1 MKGRILAY
9 LAYLDSLDLSTPDP
23 ELAKRILAQ
32 IRIAQHER
40 LIHLMVTLAFG
51 ICDLMAYAVLFA
63 TGAMGAFVMA
73 LVLLVLLVPYIFY
86 YYFMENSV
94 QKMYGYYDKAAGET
108 FMEFAGAKGK

>member
-63 TGAMGAFVMA
+63 TA

-108 FMEFAGAKGK
+108 FMEFAGAKRK